1 MAEHLKYGTAA
12 ARPALAATILA
23 SGMAFLDGS
32 VVTVALPKIEED
44 LGGGFATMQWVTD
57 AYLLTL
63 GSLVLI
69 GGALGD
75 LLGKRRV
82 FLWGIVGFGITSVL
96 CGLAP
101 TAGTLVAARTLQG
114 MAAALMVP
122 ASLAILSTVFAGA
135 DRGRAIGLWSG
146 LSGITTA
153 VGPVVGGFM
162 VDLGTAGWRAV
173 FLLNVPLAI
182 LAVVLTKRGIP
193 EIPGMRKPGPLRSQV
208 DILGGLLAVSG
219 LAMLVASLIEAHRI
233 GTLLAALGVAVG
245 LGLLA
250 AFVAVENRRSR
261 TQHPPAMMPPAL
273 FRIRSFAVA
282 NVQTFVVYAALSG
295 VLLLFTVTIQVG
307 LGWSALAAGAAGLPI
322 TLFLAVGSSRAG
334 GLLPVLGAR
343 VMLTAGPALMAVG
356 IAVLATMRP
365 GSSYLWPM
373 LPGLVIF
380 SIGLTLVVA
389 PITTTALGDIPEEQ
403 SGVGSG
409 INNAVARIAGLLAIA
424 AVPLAAGF
432 DTNAGIDDLFASY
445 SVAQLLCAGLC
456 LAGALVAWLGFS
468 AQTGRV
474 PADGESAGDQ
484 PVES

>member
-1 MAEHLKYGTAA
+1 VADLLRYGTPA

-32 VVTVALPKIEED
+32 VVTVALPRIEAD

-75 LLGKRRV
+75 LLGRRRV
-82 FLWGIVGFGITSVL
+82 FLWGIAGFGVTSVL

-101 TAGTLVAARTLQG
+101 TAGTLVVARTLQG
-114 MAAALMVP
+114 AAAALMVP
-122 ASLAILSTVFAGA
+122 ASLAILSSVFAGP

-153 VGPVVGGFM
+153 VGPVVGGFL

-182 LAVVLTKRGIP
+182 LSVWLARRGIP
-193 EIPGMRKPGPLRSQV
+193 EIPGTRSPGPLRSQV
-208 DILGGLLAVSG
+208 DILGGVLAVTG
-219 LAMLVASLIEAHRI
+219 LALLVGSLIEAYRI
-233 GTLLAALGVAVG
+233 GPVLALLGAATGIALLVA
-245 LGLLA
+245 
-250 AFVAVENRRSR
+250 FIAVERRRSE
-261 TQHPPAMMPPAL
+261 TQRPPAMMPPDL

-295 VLLLFTVTIQVG
+295 VLLLFTVTIQIG

-322 TLFLAVGSSRAG
+322 TLILALGSSRAG

-343 VMLTAGPALMAVG
+343 AMLTAGPAVMAVG
-356 IAVLATMRP
+356 IAVLATVRP
-365 GSSYLWPM
+365 GATYLVPM

-380 SIGLTLVVA
+380 SLGLTLVVA
-389 PITTTALGDIPEEQ
+389 PITTTALGDIPEQQ

-409 INNAVARIAGLLAIA
+409 INNAVARIAGLVAIA

-432 DTNAGIDDLFASY
+432 DTTSATDDLFAAY
-445 SVAQLLCAGLC
+445 SWAQLLCAGLC
-456 LAGALVAWLGFS
+456 LSGAVVAWFGFRPD
-468 AQTGRV
+468 TGRV
-474 PADGESAGDQ
+474 RQAA
-484 PVES
+484 

>member
-1 MAEHLKYGTAA
+1 MPELLRYGTPA

-32 VVTVALPKIEED
+32 VVTVALPRIEAD
-44 LGGGFATMQWVTD
+44 LGGGFSTMQWVTD

-75 LLGKRRV
+75 LLGRRRV
-82 FLWGIVGFGITSVL
+82 FLWGIVGFGVTSVL

-122 ASLAILSTVFAGA
+122 ASLAILSSVFAGP

-153 VGPVVGGFM
+153 VGPVVGGFL
-162 VDLGTAGWRAV
+162 VDLGTGGWRAV
-173 FLLNVPLAI
+173 FLLNVPLAALSI
-182 LAVVLTKRGIP
+182 WLALRGIP
-193 EIPGMRKPGPLRSQV
+193 EIPGSRTPGPLRAQV
-208 DILGGLLAVSG
+208 DILGGALAVSG
-219 LAMLVASLIEAHRI
+219 LALLVGSLIEAYRI
-233 GTLLAALGVAVG
+233 GAILAVAG
-245 LGLLA
+245 AAAGIALLA
-250 AFVAVENRRSR
+250 AFLAVERHRSQTRR
-261 TQHPPAMMPPAL
+261 PPPMMPPQV

-322 TLFLAVGSSRAG
+322 TLILAAGSSRAG

-343 VMLTAGPALMAVG
+343 VMLTTGPAVMAVG
-356 IAVLATMRP
+356 IGCP
-365 GSSYLWPM
+365 GDRGARVELPHAHTAWP
-373 LPGLVIF
+373 
-380 SIGLTLVVA
+380 
-389 PITTTALGDIPEEQ
+389 GD
-403 SGVGSG
+403 
-409 INNAVARIAGLLAIA
+409 LLAG
-424 AVPLAAGF
+424 PDAGR
-432 DTNAGIDDLFASY
+432 
-445 SVAQLLCAGLC
+445 
-456 LAGALVAWLGFS
+456 GADHDHS
-468 AQTGRV
+468 TRRH
-474 PADGESAGDQ
+474 P
-484 PVES
+484 